1 MANNLQLFKQ
11 KENEITQDTKI
22 TDSLIIKLFYPD
34 HRGYKKL
41 YGNNISNPFILQYLY
56 KRFKDSSSIEETIK
70 RIKLHIEEKPLCPTC
85 GNPVNFIGK
94 PSKMFTTYC
103 SNQCAGKSPSVI
115 EKKQHSDKLK
125 NNGELGWVLSNKNKT
140 KIENR
145 KHTLLKKYGTT
156 NVHSIEEIH
165 EKNITVPHTLCKIL
179 NMQKNTGIPSS
190 RIIQMDIGRQN
201 RKNNSKPF

>member
-1 MANNLQLFKQ
+1 
-11 KENEITQDTKI
+11 
-22 TDSLIIKLFYPD
+22 
-34 HRGYKKL
+34 
-41 YGNNISNPFILQYLY
+41 
-56 KRFKDSSSIEETIK
+56 
-70 RIKLHIEEKPLCPTC
+70 
-85 GNPVNFIGK
+85 
-94 PSKMFTTYC
+94 MFTTYC

-125 NNGELGWVLSNKNKT
+125 NNGELGWVLSNKDST

-165 EKNITVPHTLCKIL
+165 EKAKQTSIEHYGTPYP
-179 NMQKNTGIPSS
+179 MQNPEYAENTGIPSS